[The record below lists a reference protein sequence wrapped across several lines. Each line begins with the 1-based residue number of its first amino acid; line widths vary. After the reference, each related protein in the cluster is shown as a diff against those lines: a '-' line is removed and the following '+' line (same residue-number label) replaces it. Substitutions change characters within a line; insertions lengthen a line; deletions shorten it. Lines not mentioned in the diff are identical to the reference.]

1 MKELRG
7 KKMAVP
13 NGVSEN
19 GVLAADLAAEAG
31 KQAMQYQVCGHVPSR
46 TPGLALPVTWPR
58 GKAQGG
64 RTPEWGEGWE
74 GPDLRAFQR
83 VREQCGC
90 LLGRP
95 PGAALPAPP
104 SVRWPRPPRS

>member
-7 KKMAVP
+7 KKTAVP

-46 TPGLALPVTWPR
+46 TPGLARPVTWPR

-74 GPDLRAFQR
+74 AVVYKKGERGLVLFRQIFTKSKIGRAH
-83 VREQCGC
+83 V
-90 LLGRP
+90 
-95 PGAALPAPP
+95 
-104 SVRWPRPPRS
+104 